1 LYNLLIN
8 IDDVHKYYDKYRL
21 LNMMI
26 EEYVEQKSV
35 LFTIDEIVFLCNSK
49 LICKELE
56 DFRELHSQFLQKNL
70 KSLKEDEKF
79 TIDIYEKLKSIN
91 LLQKYNLYTLLENTT
106 LSNKKDDENKQIIQ
120 HYFRNFL
127 YK

>member
-1 LYNLLIN
+1 
-8 IDDVHKYYDKYRL
+8 
-21 LNMMI
+21 MMI